1 MNRTEMNSLGSFNN
15 QSSWDEGGSNFKRK
29 LYQKMGVDVSDV
41 HYSLEQ
47 EEEQTRA
54 NTRPYGGQ
62 EFSGRRSMLDNN
74 GPADG
79 GFSGSSGFG
88 RGGGMSQ
95 RSSSSGFGN
104 FREMGT
110 GNSRETGFGN
120 SMNMGLGNSREMA
133 LMNSMEMALK
143 NSRQMAFMMSRE
155 MAFMNSREMGFG
167 NSRETGFGNS
177 REMGFWNSREMGTG
191 QNNDHGGQ
199 GNDRYSGQ
207 EDGYE
212 GEASGN
218 HRHQTGGQ
226 FWNKMRGNSYTAG
239 RRRF

>member
-15 QSSWDEGGSNFKRK
+15 HSSWDEGGSNFKRK

-47 EEEQTRA
+47 EEEHSRA

-62 EFSGRRSMLDNN
+62 DFSGRRSLIDNN

-177 REMGFWNSREMGTG
+177 REMGTG

-199 GNDRYSGQ
+199 GGGYNDRYSGQ

-226 FWNKMRGNSYTAG
+226 FWNKMRGNSYNAG